1 VIEKIRQFIHSF
13 SFYTCKMIIK
23 GVQRHMDAAFQC
35 VSDTVPTWWLSAQDE
50 VKLNIF
56 YIIIEL
62 IGNVI
67 YILSPFIF
75 TYLVYF

>member
-1 VIEKIRQFIHSF
+1 
-13 SFYTCKMIIK
+13 
-23 GVQRHMDAAFQC
+23 MDAAFQC
-35 VSDTVPTWWLSAQDE
+35 VSDTVPTWRLSAHDE